1 MRRSY
6 LRQLLAAC
14 ALLAL
19 PQVAG
24 AQAALPP
31 LRVVATFSVLAD
43 MVREVGGPAVDV
55 ASLVGPNA
63 DAHVFAPTPA
73 DARRVASADLV
84 VVNGLNYEGWI
95 ERLIRASGYKGP
107 VLVASEGIT
116 PRRVGRGIDPHA
128 WQSLAHAKQYVENI
142 RAALVAAAPTRRAEI
157 DTRAAAYLQRITAL
171 EQDTLARIG
180 RLPAQQRRVITAHDA
195 FGYFAAAYGVEFVS
209 PRGWSTDSEPSAD
222 ALARIV
228 RQARAQQVGALLLEN
243 ISDPR
248 LIERIAR
255 EAGVG
260 VGGALYSDALSPP
273 GTAADTYLRMFAH
286 NVRTIVEALEQ
297 ARPAAFAKP

>member
-142 RAALVAAAPTRRAEI
+142 RAALVVAAPTRRAEI

>member
-6 LRQLLAAC
+6 LRQLLADF

-73 DARRVASADLV
+73 DARRVASAELV

-107 VLVASEGIT
+107 VLVASESIT
-116 PRRVGRGIDPHA
+116 PRCVGRGIDPHA

>member
-1 MRRSY
+1 MRRSH

-19 PQVAG
+19 PQVAS
-24 AQAALPP
+24 AQAAPPP

-43 MVREVGGPAVDV
+43 MVREVGGPAVEV
-55 ASLVGPNA
+55 ASLVGPDA
-63 DAHVFAPTPA
+63 DAHMFAPTPA
-73 DARRVASADLV
+73 DARRVASAELV
-84 VVNGLNYEGWI
+84 VVNGLNFEGWI

-107 VLVASEGIT
+107 VLVASQGMT

-222 ALARIV
+222 AVARIV

-273 GTAADTYLRMFAH
+273 GTVADTYLRMFAH

>member
-1 MRRSY
+1 MRRSH

-19 PQVAG
+19 PQVAS
-24 AQAALPP
+24 AQAAPPP

-43 MVREVGGPAVDV
+43 MVREVGGPAVEV

-63 DAHVFAPTPA
+63 DAHMFAPTPA

-222 ALARIV
+222 AVARIV

-273 GTAADTYLRMFAH
+273 GAAADTYLRMFAH

>member
-1 MRRSY
+1 MRRSH

-19 PQVAG
+19 PQVAS
-24 AQAALPP
+24 AQAAPPP

-43 MVREVGGPAVDV
+43 MVSEVGGPAVEV

-63 DAHVFAPTPA
+63 DAHMFAPTPA

-107 VLVASEGIT
+107 VLVASESIT

>member
-1 MRRSY
+1 MRRSH

-14 ALLAL
+14 VLLAL
-19 PQVAG
+19 PQVAS
-24 AQAALPP
+24 AQAAPPP

-43 MVREVGGPAVDV
+43 MVREVGGPAVEV

-63 DAHVFAPTPA
+63 DAHMFAPTPA
-73 DARRVASADLV
+73 DARRVARADLV

-222 ALARIV
+222 SVARIV

-248 LIERIAR
+248 LIERVAR

>member
-19 PQVAG
+19 PQVAS
-24 AQAALPP
+24 AQAAPPP

-43 MVREVGGPAVDV
+43 MVREVGGPAVEV

-63 DAHVFAPTPA
+63 DAHMFAPTPA
-73 DARRVASADLV
+73 DARRVASAELV

-222 ALARIV
+222 AVARIV

-273 GTAADTYLRMFAH
+273 GTAADTYLRLFAH

>member
-73 DARRVASADLV
+73 DARRVASAELV

-107 VLVASEGIT
+107 VLV
-116 PRRVGRGIDPHA
+116 
-128 WQSLAHAKQYVENI
+128 
-142 RAALVAAAPTRRAEI
+142 
-157 DTRAAAYLQRITAL
+157 
-171 EQDTLARIG
+171 
-180 RLPAQQRRVITAHDA
+180 
-195 FGYFAAAYGVEFVS
+195 
-209 PRGWSTDSEPSAD
+209 
-222 ALARIV
+222 
-228 RQARAQQVGALLLEN
+228 
-243 ISDPR
+243 
-248 LIERIAR
+248 
-255 EAGVG
+255 
-260 VGGALYSDALSPP
+260 
-273 GTAADTYLRMFAH
+273 
-286 NVRTIVEALEQ
+286 
-297 ARPAAFAKP
+297 

>member
-1 MRRSY
+1 MRRSH

-19 PQVAG
+19 PQVAS
-24 AQAALPP
+24 AQAAPPP

-43 MVREVGGPAVDV
+43 MVREVGGPAVEV

-63 DAHVFAPTPA
+63 DAHMFAPTPA

-157 DTRAAAYLQRITAL
+157 DTRAAAYLQRITVL

-222 ALARIV
+222 AVARIV

-273 GTAADTYLRMFAH
+273 GTAADTFLRMFAH

>member
-1 MRRSY
+1 MRRSR

-19 PQVAG
+19 PQVAS
-24 AQAALPP
+24 AQAAPPP

-43 MVREVGGPAVDV
+43 MVREVGGPAVEV

-63 DAHVFAPTPA
+63 DAHMFAPTPA

-142 RAALVAAAPTRRAEI
+142 RAALVTAAPTRRAEI

-222 ALARIV
+222 SVARIV

>member
-1 MRRSY
+1 MRRSH

-128 WQSLAHAKQYVENI
+128 WQSLAHARQYVENI

>member
-1 MRRSY
+1 MRRSH

-19 PQVAG
+19 PQVAS
-24 AQAALPP
+24 AQAAPPP

-43 MVREVGGPAVDV
+43 MVREVGGPAVEV

-128 WQSLAHAKQYVENI
+128 WQSLAHARQYVENI

>member
-1 MRRSY
+1 MRRSH

-19 PQVAG
+19 PQVAS
-24 AQAALPP
+24 AQAAPPP

-43 MVREVGGPAVDV
+43 MVREVGGPAVEV

-63 DAHVFAPTPA
+63 DAHMFAPTPA

-107 VLVASEGIT
+107 VLVASECIT

-222 ALARIV
+222 SVARIV

-273 GTAADTYLRMFAH
+273 GAAADTYLRMFAH

>member
-1 MRRSY
+1 MRRSH

-19 PQVAG
+19 PQVAS
-24 AQAALPP
+24 AQAAPPP

-43 MVREVGGPAVDV
+43 MVREVGGPAVEV
-55 ASLVGPNA
+55 ASLVGPDA

-73 DARRVASADLV
+73 DARRVASAELV
-84 VVNGLNYEGWI
+84 VVNGLNFEGWI
-95 ERLIRASGYKGP
+95 QRLIRASGYTGP

-157 DTRAAAYLQRITAL
+157 DTRAAAYLQRITVL

-180 RLPAQQRRVITAHDA
+180 RLTAQQRRVITAHDA

-222 ALARIV
+222 AVARIV

-273 GTAADTYLRMFAH
+273 GTVADTYLRMFAH

>member
-1 MRRSY
+1 MRRSH

-19 PQVAG
+19 PQVAS
-24 AQAALPP
+24 AQAAPPP

-43 MVREVGGPAVDV
+43 MVREVGGPAVEV

-63 DAHVFAPTPA
+63 DAHMFAPTPA

-222 ALARIV
+222 AVARIV

>member
-128 WQSLAHAKQYVENI
+128 WQSLAHARQYVENI

>member
-1 MRRSY
+1 MRRSH

-19 PQVAG
+19 PQVAS
-24 AQAALPP
+24 AQAAPPP

-43 MVREVGGPAVDV
+43 MVREVGGPAVEV

-63 DAHVFAPTPA
+63 DAHMFAPTPA

-157 DTRAAAYLQRITAL
+157 DTRAAAYLQRITVL

-222 ALARIV
+222 SVARIV

>member
-1 MRRSY
+1 MRRSH

-19 PQVAG
+19 PQVAS
-24 AQAALPP
+24 AQAAPPP

-43 MVREVGGPAVDV
+43 MVREVGGPAVEV

-128 WQSLAHAKQYVENI
+128 WQSLAHARQYVENI
-142 RAALVAAAPTRRAEI
+142 RAALVVAAPTRRAEI

-222 ALARIV
+222 SVARIV

>member
-1 MRRSY
+1 MRRSH

-19 PQVAG
+19 PQVAS

-43 MVREVGGPAVDV
+43 MVREVGGPAVEV

-63 DAHVFAPTPA
+63 DAHMFAPTPA
-73 DARRVASADLV
+73 DARRVASAELV
-84 VVNGLNYEGWI
+84 VVNGLHYEGWI
-95 ERLIRASGYKGP
+95 ERLIRASGYTGP

-116 PRRVGRGIDPHA
+116 PRRVGREIDPHA
-128 WQSLAHAKQYVENI
+128 WQSLAHAKRYVENI
-142 RAALVAAAPTRRAEI
+142 RAALVVAAPTRRAEI
-157 DTRAAAYLQRITAL
+157 DTRAAAYLKRITAL

-180 RLPAQQRRVITAHDA
+180 TLPAQQRRVITAHDA

-222 ALARIV
+222 AVARIV

-286 NVRTIVEALEQ
+286 NVRTIVEALAQ

>member
-1 MRRSY
+1 MRRSR

-19 PQVAG
+19 PQVAS
-24 AQAALPP
+24 AQAAPPP

-43 MVREVGGPAVDV
+43 MVREVGGPAVEV

-63 DAHVFAPTPA
+63 DAHMFAPTPA